1 MQSLSSADD
10 ADAFRDNLL
19 NVIRSCEASTLMM
32 CAQRT
37 YLGTLQMLR
46 ACFC

>member
-19 NVIRSCEASTLMM
+19 NVIRLCEAATLMM
-32 CAQRT
+32 CAQRI
-37 YLGTLQMLR
+37 YLGASQKLR